1 LNCNWGRG
9 FAVDGLFAARAGR
22 APPRKEGG
30 TTMAQLHVIG
40 GAGENLQLPTIRTIT
55 LHDLGDALRKGWDD
69 FSAMPSHAIFLT
81 LIYPLVGIFMI
92 GLAFGYSVLP
102 LLFPLA
108 AGFALIGPVAAV
120 GLYELSRRREAGLDS
135 DWTHAFDVLRS
146 STLPAIGALGLLLMG
161 IFLAWL
167 GSAQALYQV
176 LFGYLPPQSY
186 SQFIHDI
193 LTTPAGWK
201 LIVWGN
207 LIGFCFAVWAL
218 AISVV
223 SFPLLVDRDVGAAVA
238 ITTSIRA
245 VAANPGVMAAW
256 GFIVALLLLLGSL
269 PAFMGLAVVM
279 PVLGHATWHLYRK
292 VVDARMCPEIG
303 FRTPQSGRHHVADF
317 PVSLFTRW

>member
-1 LNCNWGRG
+1 
-9 FAVDGLFAARAGR
+9 
-22 APPRKEGG
+22 
-30 TTMAQLHVIG
+30 MAQIHIIG
-40 GAGENLQLPTIRTIT
+40 GASERLELPVIRKIGFG
-55 LHDLGDALRKGWDD
+55 DLSDALAKGWDD
-69 FSAMPSHAIFLT
+69 FSAMPSHAIFLC
-81 LIYPLVGIFMI
+81 LIYPLVGIFLI

-120 GLYELSRRREAGLDS
+120 GLYELSRRRESGLDS
-135 DWTHAFDVLRS
+135 NWTHAFDVLRS
-146 STLPAIGALGLLLMG
+146 SSLPAIGALGLLLMG

-167 GSAQALYQV
+167 GSAQALYQT
-176 LFGYLPPQSY
+176 LFGYLPPTSY
-186 SQFIHDI
+186 SQFIQDVF
-193 LTTPAGWK
+193 TTSAGWK
-201 LIVWGN
+201 LIFWGN

-218 AISVV
+218 VISAV

-238 ITTSIRA
+238 ITTSVRA

-256 GFIVALLLLLGSL
+256 GFIVAALLLLGSL

-292 VVDARMCPEIG
+292 TVDASLSPEIG
-303 FRTPQSGRHHVADF
+303 FRSTQSGRHHVADF

>member
-1 LNCNWGRG
+1 
-9 FAVDGLFAARAGR
+9 
-22 APPRKEGG
+22 
-30 TTMAQLHVIG
+30 MAQIHVIG
-40 GAGENLQLPTIRTIT
+40 GASETLELPTVRTIT
-55 LHDLGDALRKGWDD
+55 LRDLGDALMQGWDD
-69 FSAMPSHAIFLT
+69 FSEMPSHAIFLT
-81 LIYPLVGIFMI
+81 LIYPLVGIFLI

-120 GLYELSRRREAGLDS
+120 GLYELSRRREAGLDT
-135 DWTHAFDVLRS
+135 DWTHAFDALRS
-146 STLPAIGALGLLLMG
+146 SSLPAIGALGLILMG

-167 GSAQALYQV
+167 GSAQALYQS

-186 SQFIHDI
+186 ATFIADI
-193 LTTPAGWK
+193 FTTPAGWK

-218 AISVV
+218 VISVV
-223 SFPLLVDRDVGAAVA
+223 SFPLLVDRDVGAASA
-238 ITTSIRA
+238 ITTSVRA

-256 GFIVALLLLLGSL
+256 GFIVAALLFLGSL

-292 VVDARMCPEIG
+292 TVDASSCPQVG
-303 FRTPQSGRHHVADF
+303 FRTPQEGRHHFADF